1 MKIRVLY
8 FDGCP
13 SYQRA
18 LENLKAVIAEDDL
31 PAQIELVRVCSKEE
45 ATRHQFFGS
54 PTIQINGVD
63 LEGLGARDA
72 LADLGCRVYSEHGR
86 MRGWPSKEL
95 IRAAIRAKSQQACA
109 FLRRQDCCAS

>member
-13 SYQRA
+13 SYETT
-18 LENLKAVIAEDDL
+18 LENLKAVVAEEDL
-31 PAQIELVRVCSKEE
+31 PAQIELVQVRSNEE
-45 ATRHQFFGS
+45 AIRHQFFGS

-63 LEGLGARDA
+63 LEGLGAKDA
-72 LADLGCRVYSEHGR
+72 LAGLGCRVYTERGQ

-95 IRAAIRAKSQQACA
+95 IRAALTGKESWASPQQ
-109 FLRRQDCCAS
+109 QDCCAF